1 VDATGK
7 GVGIRF
13 GGRGN
18 KEESFW
24 FFFFLFSISSGER
37 YLVLS
42 LLGSHSFSSSS
53 TLLPCFCHPG
63 LGREEEFG
71 SSVLWRQPVSQ
82 PQSSLNSDVIG
93 MCLRAKR

>member
-1 VDATGK
+1 MQQEKEWEFVL
-7 GVGIRF
+7 
-13 GGRGN
+13 GGGGTRRRA
-18 KEESFW
+18 
-24 FFFFLFSISSGER
+24 FFFFFFSISSGER

-42 LLGSHSFSSSS
+42 LLDSHTFFSSC

-63 LGREEEFG
+63 LGRDEEFG
-71 SSVLWRQPVSQ
+71 SSALWRQPASQ